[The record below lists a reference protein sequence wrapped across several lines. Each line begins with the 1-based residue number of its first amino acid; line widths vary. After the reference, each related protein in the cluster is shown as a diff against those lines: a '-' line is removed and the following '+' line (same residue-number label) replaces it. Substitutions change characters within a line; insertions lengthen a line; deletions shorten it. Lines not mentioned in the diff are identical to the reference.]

1 MVNYGIISK
10 IIGELLFIEAIML
23 MVCLGTSL
31 FYGEDDMLSFLVSML
46 VTIIG
51 GLMFRYYGR
60 NSDNRLSRRD
70 AYLVVTATWIIFSFF
85 GMLPYLIGGY
95 IPRVADAYFETMSGF
110 TTTGASILD
119 DVEHLPHGILFW
131 RTMTQWIGGLGIVF
145 FTIAILPSI
154 VGGSMKVFAAEATG
168 PIKSKLHPRLS
179 TSAKWIWSIYTV
191 LTIACICSF
200 ALAGM
205 GWYDSVNYSMTTTA
219 TGGFAP
225 HNDSLQHFSSPLI
238 EYIGILFQFLSGI
251 NFVFL
256 YTAFFKGKFR
266 HLTANSEFRLYISV
280 VLVSTVWIMYL
291 LMVENGYMLEKAFRC
306 SLFQVVSFITT
317 TGLFNDDAGQG
328 PHLTWVILGR
338 CMFVGSCAGSTSGG
352 FKCIRGVMVLKVMRN
367 EFRHILHPN
376 AVLPIKVNGQHV
388 PQDKILSLMS
398 YLAVFVLMCL
408 LVATLMIAIGIDH
421 TNAITISLSCV
432 SNVGPTLGTDI
443 GPVMSWSSLPE
454 SVKWMC
460 SLLMLMGRLEI
471 MTVLVIF
478 TPAFW
483 KDN

>member
-1 MVNYGIISK
+1 MVNYGILSK
-10 IIGELLFIEAIML
+10 ILGQLLYIEAL
-23 MVCLGTSL
+23 MMIACFGTSL
-31 FYGEDDMLSFLVSML
+31 FYGEDDMLAFLISAL
-46 VTIIG
+46 ITIAG
-51 GLMFRYYGR
+51 GLVFRYFGR
-60 NSDNRLSRRD
+60 DANNRLSRRD
-70 AYLVVTATWIIFSFF
+70 AYLVVTATWLVFSVF
-85 GMLPYLIGGY
+85 GMFPYLIGGY
-95 IPRVADAYFETMSGF
+95 IPNLADAYFETMSGF

-119 DVEHLPHGILFW
+119 DVEHMPHGILFW
-131 RTMTQWIGGLGIVF
+131 RSMTQWIGGLGIVF

-191 LTIACICSF
+191 LTIACIASF
-200 ALAGM
+200 KVAGM

-225 HNDSLQHFSSPLI
+225 HNDSLLHFHSPLI

-251 NFVFL
+251 NFVLL
-256 YTAFFKGKFR
+256 YTATFKLKPKA
-266 HLTANSEFRLYISV
+266 LLSNSEFKLFISV
-280 VLVSTVWIMYL
+280 IVISTMWIMYL
-291 LMVENGYMLEKAFRC
+291 LITYNGYNLEPAFR
-306 SLFQVVSFITT
+306 SALFQVVSFITT
-317 TGLFNDDAGQG
+317 TGLFNDDAGQWH
-328 PHLTWVILGR
+328 HLTWVILGL

-352 FKCIRGVMVLKVMRN
+352 FKCIRVVMVLKVMRN
-367 EFRHILHPN
+367 EFKRILHPN

-398 YLAVFVLMCL
+398 FFAVSGIICII
-408 LVATLMIAIGIDH
+408 VATLMIAIGIDH

-454 SVKWMC
+454 TIKWVC

>member
-225 HNDSLQHFSSPLI
+225 HNDSLQHFNSPLI

-256 YTAFFKGKFR
+256 YTAIFKGKFR

-317 TGLFNDDAGQG
+317 TGLFNDDAGQW
-328 PHLTWVILGR
+328 PHLTWVILGC

>member
-1 MVNYGIISK
+1 MVNYGIITK
-10 IIGELLFIEAIML
+10 IIGQLLFIEALMM
-23 MVCLGTSL
+23 MVCLGTSF
-31 FYGEDDMLSFLVSML
+31 FYAEDDVLSFLISML
-46 VTIIG
+46 VTMVG
-51 GLMFRYYGR
+51 GLLFRYAGR
-60 NSDNRLSRRD
+60 NADNRLSRRD

-95 IPRVADAYFETMSGF
+95 IPNVCDAYFETMSGF

-119 DVEHLPHGILFW
+119 DVEHMPHGILFW
-131 RTMTQWIGGLGIVF
+131 RSMTQWIGGLGIVF

-179 TSAKWIWSIYTV
+179 TSAKWIWSIYTM
-191 LTIACICSF
+191 LTIACF
-200 ALAGM
+200 AAFAVAGM
-205 GWYDSVNYSMTTTA
+205 GLYDSVNYSMTTTA

-225 HNDSLQHFSSPLI
+225 HNDSLSHFHSSEI

-251 NFVFL
+251 NFVML
-256 YTAFFKGKFR
+256 YSAAFKGKIGMLFS
-266 HLTANSEFRLYISV
+266 NSEFKLYLTLI
-280 VLVSTVWIMYL
+280 TVCTASIMYL
-291 LMVENGYMLEKAFRC
+291 LIMNNGYMLEDAFRC
-306 SLFQVVSFITT
+306 ALFQVVSFITT
-317 TGLFNDDAGQG
+317 TGLFNDDAGQW
-328 PHLTWVILGR
+328 PHLTWVILGC

-352 FKCIRGVMVLKVMRN
+352 FKCIRAMMVLKVMRN
-367 EFRHILHPN
+367 EFKRILHPN

-398 YLAVFVLMCL
+398 FLAIYVLMCL
-408 LVATLMIAIGIDH
+408 VVATLMIAVGIDH

-454 SVKWMC
+454 VVKWMC

>member
-1 MVNYGIISK
+1 MVNYGILSK
-10 IIGELLFIEAIML
+10 ILGQLLFIEAL
-23 MVCLGTSL
+23 MMIVCLGTAF
-31 FYGEDDMLSFLVSML
+31 FYGEDDVLSFLVSAL
-46 VTIIG
+46 VTMTG
-51 GLMFRYYGR
+51 GLLFRYGGR
-60 NSDNRLSRRD
+60 GADNRLSRRD
-70 AYLVVTATWIIFSFF
+70 AYIVVTATWIVFSAF
-85 GMLPYLIGGY
+85 GMLPYLFGGY
-95 IPRVADAYFETMSGF
+95 IPHLVDAFFETMSGF

-119 DVEHLPHGILFW
+119 DVEGMPHGILFW
-131 RTMTQWIGGLGIVF
+131 RSMTQWIGGLGIVF

-191 LTIACICSF
+191 LTLACLLSF

-225 HNDSLQHFSSPLI
+225 HNDSLQHFHSPLI
-238 EYIGILFQFLSGI
+238 EYIGILFQFLAGI
-251 NFVFL
+251 NFVLL
-256 YTAFFKGKFR
+256 YTATFKGRAKELLF
-266 HLTANSEFRLYISV
+266 NSEFRLYIFIIV
-280 VLVSTVWIMYL
+280 VSTLWIMYL
-291 LMVENGYMLEKAFRC
+291 LIDNNGYSVENAIR
-306 SLFQVVSFITT
+306 SALFQVVSFITT
-317 TGLFNDDAGQG
+317 TGLFNDDAGQW
-328 PHLTWVILGR
+328 PHLTWVILGI

-367 EFRHILHPN
+367 EFKRILHPN

-398 YLAVFVLMCL
+398 FLAVYVLMCL
-408 LVATLMIAIGIDH
+408 IVATLMIAVGIDH

-443 GPVMSWSSLPE
+443 GPVMSWSSLPDAI
-454 SVKWMC
+454 KWMC

-471 MTVLVIF
+471 MTVLVLF
-478 TPAFW
+478 TPTFW